1 MRRMLEYFRSLL
13 QQSKIGYSRTSALN
27 PVQWI
32 FVISTGSLLGSLGF
46 HAPSWVLILFG
57 SFSALTLVLF
67 GFSFIFFVFKDPD
80 ALRSERYSLSKLA
93 IEKGLI
99 GDDIKGLFDPALAP
113 GASTKTRLLK
123 SGNGSDE

>member
-1 MRRMLEYFRSLL
+1 V
-13 QQSKIGYSRTSALN
+13 LN

-32 FVISTGSLLGSLGF
+32 FVISTGGLLGTLGF
-46 HAPSWVLILFG
+46 HSPSWVLILFG
-57 SFSALTLVLF
+57 SFSALSLILF

-80 ALRSERYSLSKLA
+80 ALRSERYSLSKMA

-99 GDDIKGLFDPALAP
+99 GDDIKGLFDPALAAS

-123 SGNGSDE
+123 SGNSSDE